1 MENELVCTT
10 DLKQEWIDKIKSI
23 ILPQGFQEVED
34 GFERVSIVRQPG
46 STISI
51 NGRVMQQP
59 GKEIE
64 IRQNIVFVGDGWIA
78 DEDEE
83 TNKREFTQVIFEAYQ
98 GEELTL
104 QHEESFY
111 WDDVEYF
118 LELYNHAYR

>member
-118 LELYNHAYR
+118 LELYNHAYK

>member
-10 DLKQEWIDKIKSI
+10 DLKQEWLDKIKST

-118 LELYNHAYR
+118 LELYNRAYK

>member
-10 DLKQEWIDKIKSI
+10 DLKQEWLDKIKST

-46 STISI
+46 STFSI

-118 LELYNHAYR
+118 LELYNHAYK

>member
-10 DLKQEWIDKIKSI
+10 DLKQEWLDKIKST

-51 NGRVMQQP
+51 NGRIMQQP

-78 DEDEE
+78 DEDDE

-118 LELYNHAYR
+118 LELYNHAYK

>member
-10 DLKQEWIDKIKSI
+10 DLKQEWLDKIKST

-51 NGRVMQQP
+51 NGRIMQQP

-118 LELYNHAYR
+118 LELYNHAYK